1 MEGGVELI
9 MNFCI
14 DAKDVFEPP
23 AAFLKRYSRNFSPK
37 CEVMTSAALKF

>member
-23 AAFLKRYSRNFSPK
+23 AAFFQALLMEFFPK